1 MVTQYQTRLHSIT
14 DKSTLLKKKVSEK
27 MEYFQFLATDQG
39 QEWQYW
45 QYAEDL
51 KTEDST
57 LLGLD

>member
-1 MVTQYQTRLHSIT
+1 
-14 DKSTLLKKKVSEK
+14 

-57 LLGLD
+57 LQRLD